1 MARTGSSACPCPRV
15 TACPRCC
22 SGSSARGRSGRVADP
37 DGGGGPAP
45 APVAGGPPPAGPIGA
60 ARRAV
65 GAVRRLAAIGLT
77 VRSQMRRSRALAP
90 PADLVHAMAYM
101 GIPIGLSLGRDR
113 HAPVI
118 YDARDIYV
126 DAANMARLPG
136 PARQLFGRIERR
148 WAQRAARVVTVN
160 VPYARVMAGR
170 FHVEEP
176 LVVMNC
182 SYRRAAALRADRRFN
197 ERLGLP
203 PDAPIVLYHGG
214 LVPRPRD
221 RAADGGAPAPAV
233 RTPRADGLR
242 VAGAGAARLAR
253 RTRPLPAGSH
263 VPPAVPPEA
272 LLDWVAAADVVAMPI
287 QPSTLNHRLTTPN
300 KLFEAMAAGVPV
312 VASDLPGHGRDR
324 PRDRL
329 RAPRRPDRSR
339 RSPRDLVAPRRTRGG
354 AGRRSRKR
362 SLAAHRS
369 TYNWESQAAIL
380 LGEYGRLTGRPW

>member
-1 MARTGSSACPCPRV
+1 MTEGIVPQRCVLVLPSTGAFDSRTYRIATTLAARGHDVTVLARSGPGLPDEELRDGPYRIVRVPVSARDGLPTMLQRV
-15 TACPRCC
+15 L
-22 SGSSARGRSGRVADP
+22 GRGRSGRVADP

-45 APVAGGPPPAGPIGA
+45 APAAGGPPPAGPIGA

-113 HAPVI
+113 RAPVI

-214 LVPRPRD
+214 LVPD
-221 RAADGGAPAPAV
+221 RGIEQLLEALPLLTSGHLVLMGYGSLEPAL
-233 RTPRADGLR
+233 RA
-242 VAGAGAARLAR
+242 AR
-253 RTRPLPAGSH
+253 RTRPFPAGCTCCRPSRPMRCSTGS
-263 VPPAVPPEA
+263 PPRTS
-272 LLDWVAAADVVAMPI
+272 WRC
-287 QPSTLNHRLTTPN
+287 PS
-300 KLFEAMAAGVPV
+300 
-312 VASDLPGHGRDR
+312 
-324 PRDRL
+324 
-329 RAPRRPDRSR
+329 SR
-339 RSPRDLVAPRRTRGG
+339 R
-354 AGRRSRKR
+354 
-362 SLAAHRS
+362 RS
-369 TYNWESQAAIL
+369 TI
-380 LGEYGRLTGRPW
+380 G